1 MGLLDKLKKKKENID
16 WNDAYH
22 ATPKFY
28 TKPDGHLFGAIA
40 LTEDTKT
47 ILPKNPQVEYRV
59 NGKSVADWKLV
70 LVSTSKDTIIG
81 DNDYFT
87 ALKKIE
93 QYIVDENKN
102 TVLVKGLALTELE
115 SLKG

>member
-1 MGLLDKLKKKKENID
+1 MGLLDKLKRKKENID

-28 TKPDGHLFGAIA
+28 KKPDGHLFGAIA

-70 LVSTSKDTIIG
+70 LVRTSKDTIIG

-87 ALKKIE
+87 ALKIIE
-93 QYIVDENKN
+93 QYILDENKN
-102 TVLVKGLALTELE
+102 MILVNGLALTELE